1 LTIDNA
7 NLSHQILSLP
17 LGQIKV
23 APWNAN
29 QMDLPL
35 LVKLKRSV
43 RRFGLAGVLVVR
55 PVTDDCYEVLSG
67 NQRLQVL
74 LDLGWESVPCVVLA
88 VDDAEA
94 RLLAQTLN
102 RLHGSDD
109 LGLRDELL
117 QSILRE
123 LPQEEVLSLLPE
135 TTASLQA
142 LGSLNQ
148 EDLASHL
155 RNWQKARESR
165 LSSFSVRLTHEQFS
179 AVAAAVNHF
188 LSRAAE
194 AQHGGPNRRGT
205 ALYLLCQQFLDQEN
219 IS

>member
-1 LTIDNA
+1 
-7 NLSHQILSLP
+7 
-17 LGQIKV
+17 
-23 APWNAN
+23 
-29 QMDLPL
+29 
-35 LVKLKRSV
+35 
-43 RRFGLAGVLVVR
+43 
-55 PVTDDCYEVLSG
+55 
-67 NQRLQVL
+67 
-74 LDLGWESVPCVVLA
+74 

-135 TTASLQA
+135 TAASLQA
-142 LGSLNQ
+142 LGSVTQ
-148 EDLASHL
+148 EDLATHIQ
-155 RNWQKARESR
+155 NWQKARESR
-165 LSSFSVRLTHEQFS
+165 LSSFSVRLTQAQFS
-179 AVAAAVNHF
+179 VVAAAVNHF

-194 AQHGGPNRRGT
+194 AQHGSPNRRGT